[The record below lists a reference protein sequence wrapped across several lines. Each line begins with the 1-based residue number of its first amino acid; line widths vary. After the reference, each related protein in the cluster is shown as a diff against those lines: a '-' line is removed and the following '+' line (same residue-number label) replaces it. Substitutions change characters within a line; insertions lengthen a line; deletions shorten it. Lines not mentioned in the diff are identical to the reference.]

1 MNNTCG
7 PMLYPVERSSV
18 DVFREFFTT
27 LCQTFP
33 KSEVLVCFGM
43 ALGTIFWD
51 IFQKEAEGV
60 PPIFF
65 IGESHSGKS
74 TIVKTIS
81 AIFGLC
87 KNSDFMSGNSTPYA
101 IMQELYS
108 RMNIPVFIEELP
120 PEIFGKLA
128 PAVKN
133 IYNAISRGRGKKD
146 GVEKTKILTNLVS
159 TSNHFFRD
167 ISLELLSRIAFVN
180 MKKGEFNLENF
191 PYFDVE
197 KRKELSQI
205 LPVFLRCRKGI
216 VLVYRYIYDQL
227 NKLIPEKGRHISNL
241 AISCTMWYLVNS
253 ILKYPLVNLT
263 QIAIDYNAKYQS
275 YLNSE
280 VKSSDIILNNITC
293 MLVADRLNY
302 GQDYKLIHGTTLRL
316 NLNRYIEKFNVANP
330 QNMMS
335 PAQFRLLV
343 ANDKRFDT
351 KSVVMKGLNRAIS
364 IDVSENDYLL
374 EKIKTQK
381 NYWFA
386 NPANKGNDED

>member
-1 MNNTCG
+1 M
-7 PMLYPVERSSV
+7 
-18 DVFREFFTT
+18 
-27 LCQTFP
+27 
-33 KSEVLVCFGM
+33 
-43 ALGTIFWD
+43 
-51 IFQKEAEGV
+51 
-60 PPIFF
+60 
-65 IGESHSGKS
+65 
-74 TIVKTIS
+74 
-81 AIFGLC
+81 
-87 KNSDFMSGNSTPYA
+87 
-101 IMQELYS
+101 
-108 RMNIPVFIEELP
+108 
-120 PEIFGKLA
+120 
-128 PAVKN
+128 
-133 IYNAISRGRGKKD
+133 
-146 GVEKTKILTNLVS
+146 
-159 TSNHFFRD
+159 
-167 ISLELLSRIAFVN
+167 
-180 MKKGEFNLENF
+180 
-191 PYFDVE
+191 
-197 KRKELSQI
+197 
-205 LPVFLRCRKGI
+205 
-216 VLVYRYIYDQL
+216 
-227 NKLIPEKGRHISNL
+227 

-280 VKSSDIILNNITC
+280 VKSSDIILNDITC
-293 MLVADRLNY
+293 MLVADRLDY

-364 IDVSENDYLL
+364 IDVSGNDYLL